1 MYSLDTE
8 TPFRVLLHLS
18 GCQSWLV
25 LGGQIFLLMTYFVWW
40 IVGRKWYTSFKI
52 YRSGSSASK
61 ISPRAG
67 LTVVSDQWRLESV
80 NATLT
85 FSSTEHAWDC
95 HWCMPSEETWQGWL
109 AESKGGLA
117 AQLPKE
123 HRSRLCRHRR
133 YWQVWCFCGQ
143 EMHLEKVSQS
153 YVEEVTCH
161 CCFFAHRRQH
171 VVGQL
176 QWKCGSCGMTHT
188 AKDSGEPIGIPCSRE
203 CKALRG
209 HGHALVELLGKR
221 RAYSSIFNGKFH
233 FGNAGVKEC
242 IDAINILRLQLL
254 QPHKLRNLKQLK
266 KLSVKSE
273 DIKLL
278 EEWAP
283 SLEVSDAELLLHSY
297 AAAGHLDLVRV
308 LLEAG
313 VCSVNARREKDEC
326 TALHIAEYR
335 QHDHVT
341 QLLMEFG
348 ADPDALNKFGETPAQ
363 AGQATRP
370 AAPTTS
376 SPKL

>member
-1 MYSLDTE
+1 MYSLDAE
-8 TPFRVLLHLS
+8 NPFRVLLHLT

-25 LGGQIFLLMTYFVWW
+25 LGGQVFLLMTYIVWW

-52 YRSGSSASK
+52 YRRGSPASK

-85 FSSTEHAWDC
+85 FSSIENAWEC
-95 HWCMPSEETWQGWL
+95 HWCMPSEETWQRWL
-109 AESKGGLA
+109 ADSKGGLA

-123 HRSRLCRHRR
+123 HRSRLCRRR
-133 YWQVWCFCGQ
+133 NYWQVWCFCGH

-153 YVEEVTCH
+153 YFEEMACH
-161 CCFFAHRRQH
+161 CGTFAHRRQH
-171 VVGQL
+171 VVGQP
-176 QWKCGSCGMTHT
+176 QWKCGSCGMTQT
-188 AKDSGEPIGIPCSRE
+188 AKASGEPIGIPCSRE

-209 HGHALVELLGKR
+209 HGHALVELLGKQ
-221 RAYSSIFNGKFH
+221 RAYNSIFHGKFH

-242 IDAINILRLQLL
+242 IDAIKILRSELIQPQKLL
-254 QPHKLRNLKQLK
+254 NLKQLK

-278 EEWAP
+278 EERAP
-283 SLEVSDAELLLHSY
+283 SLEVSDAELLLHCYS
-297 AAAGHLDLVRV
+297 AAGHLHLVRV

-313 VCSVNARREKDEC
+313 VCSVNARREKDGG

-335 QHDHVT
+335 QHDDVT
-341 QLLMEFG
+341 KLLMEFG
-348 ADPDALNKFGETPAQ
+348 ADPDALNKYGETPAQ
-363 AGQATRP
+363 AGQTAIA

-376 SPKL
+376 